1 MGHHKNRSEEIMVEK
16 NRKLLALAAIAVAGT
31 LVAGTVSAQTWP
43 NRAVRIINP
52 FPAGGGTDAFA
63 RPMAAIM
70 PTDLGQQVLIENL
83 GGAGGTLGA
92 GTASRANP
100 DGYTWFMGAVHHTI
114 AETLYRKL
122 SYNLEKDF
130 VPVTLVASVPSAVV
144 VHPSVPAKSIKEL
157 IALDKR
163 SPGALNYGSAG
174 YGTTHHMNGEL
185 FNLITGTKLT
195 HVPYKGAGPLTPAL
209 LSGEV
214 AMAFDGMGTAG
225 PNVKSGRLRALAVT
239 TSTRSPLLPEVP
251 TLQETGIDINVTTWY
266 ALWGI
271 RGTPQPIV
279 DRMYQVTTKTLNAPQ
294 IKKVWD
300 SLGATAGGQ
309 SPAEFGKFVRQEIE
323 TWGKVVKASGAKV
336 DN

>member
-1 MGHHKNRSEEIMVEK
+1 MVDK
-16 NRKLLALAAIAVAGT
+16 NRKLLALGAIAVAGVI
-31 LVAGTVSAQTWP
+31 VAGTASAQNWP

-63 RPMAAIM
+63 RPLAAVM
-70 PTDLGQQVLIENL
+70 PKDLGQQILIENL

-92 GTASRANP
+92 GVASRANP

-122 SYNLEKDF
+122 NYSLTKDF
-130 VPVTLVASVPSAVV
+130 VPVTLAASVPSAVV
-144 VHPSVPAKSIKEL
+144 VHPSVPAKTIKEL

-163 SPGALNYGSAG
+163 SPGAINYGSAG

-239 TSTRSPLLPEVP
+239 TATRSALLPEVP
-251 TLQETGIDINVTTWY
+251 TLQESGVNINVTTWY

-279 DRMYQVTTKTLNAPQ
+279 DRMYQSMAKALQMPE

-300 SLGATAGGQ
+300 SLGATPGGQ
-309 SPAEFGKFVRQEIE
+309 PPAEFGKFVQQEID

-336 DN
+336 D

>member
-1 MGHHKNRSEEIMVEK
+1 MLEK
-16 NRKLLALAAIAVAGT
+16 NRKLLAIGVMGLAVAAVT
-31 LVAGTVSAQTWP
+31 TAASAQNWP
-43 NRAVRIINP
+43 NRPIRIINP

-63 RPMAAIM
+63 RPLAAVL
-70 PTDLGQQVLIENL
+70 PNDLGQQVLIENL

-92 GTASRANP
+92 GTASRAAG
-100 DGYTWFMGAVHHTI
+100 DGYTWFMGTVHHTI

-122 SYNLEKDF
+122 SYSLERDF
-130 VPVTLVASVPSAVV
+130 VPVTLAASVPSAVV
-144 VHPSVPAKSIKEL
+144 VHPSVPAKTIKEL

-163 SPGALNYGSAG
+163 APGQINYGSAG

-185 FNLITGTKLT
+185 FNLKTGTKLA

-239 TSTRSPLLPEVP
+239 TAKRSELLPDVP
-251 TLQETGIDINVTTWY
+251 TLQESGVDINVTTWY

-271 RGTPQPIV
+271 KGTPQPIV
-279 DRMYQVTTKTLNAPQ
+279 DRMYQATSKAMALPQ
-294 IKKVWD
+294 LKKVWD

-309 SPAEFGKFVRQEIE
+309 PPAEFGKFVHAEIE

>member
-1 MGHHKNRSEEIMVEK
+1 MVEK
-16 NRKLLALAAIAVAGT
+16 NRKLLALGAIAVAGA
-31 LVAGTVSAQTWP
+31 LVAGTASAQNWP

-63 RPMAAIM
+63 RPLAAVM
-70 PTDLGQQVLIENL
+70 PKDLGQQVQIENL

-92 GTASRANP
+92 GTASRAP
-100 DGYTWFMGAVHHTI
+100 GDGYTWFMGAVHHTI

-122 SYNLEKDF
+122 SYSLTKDF
-130 VPVTLVASVPSAVV
+130 VPVTLAASVPSAVV
-144 VHPSVPAKSIKEL
+144 VHPSVPAKTIKEL

-163 SPGALNYGSAG
+163 SPGAINYGSAG

-239 TSTRSPLLPEVP
+239 TATRSALLPEVP
-251 TLQETGIDINVTTWY
+251 TLQESGVNINVTTWY

-279 DRMYQVTTKTLNAPQ
+279 DRMYQSMAKALQMPE

-309 SPAEFGKFVRQEIE
+309 PPAEFGKFVQQEID

-336 DN
+336 D

>member
-1 MGHHKNRSEEIMVEK
+1 MVEK
-16 NRKLLALAAIAVAGT
+16 NRKLLALGAIAAAGV
-31 LVAGTVSAQTWP
+31 LIAGTVSAQNWP
-43 NRAVRIINP
+43 TRAVRIINP

-63 RPMAAIM
+63 RPLAAVM
-70 PTDLGQQVLIENL
+70 PKDLGQQVLIENL

-92 GTASRANP
+92 GTAARAPGN
-100 DGYTWFMGAVHHTI
+100 GYTWFMGAVHHTI
-114 AETLYRKL
+114 AETLYTKL
-122 SYNLEKDF
+122 SYSLTRDF
-130 VPVTLVASVPSAVV
+130 VPVTLAASVPSAVV
-144 VHPSVPAKSIKEL
+144 VHPSVPAKTIKEL

-163 SPGALNYGSAG
+163 SPGAINYGSAG

-239 TSTRSPLLPEVP
+239 TATRSELLPEVP
-251 TLQETGIDINVTTWY
+251 TLQESGVNINVTTWY

-271 RGTPQPIV
+271 KGTPQPIV
-279 DRMYQVTTKTLNAPQ
+279 DRMHQSITKAMQLPE
-294 IKKVWD
+294 IKKVWA

-309 SPAEFGKFVRQEIE
+309 SPAEFGKFVQQEID

-336 DN
+336 EN

>member
-1 MGHHKNRSEEIMVEK
+1 MVEK
-16 NRKLLALAAIAVAGT
+16 NRKLLALGAIAVAGA
-31 LVAGTVSAQTWP
+31 LVAGTASAQNWP

-63 RPMAAIM
+63 RPLAAVM
-70 PTDLGQQVLIENL
+70 PKDLGQQILIENL

-92 GTASRANP
+92 GVASRANP

-122 SYNLEKDF
+122 NYSLTKDF
-130 VPVTLVASVPSAVV
+130 VPVTLAASVPSAVV
-144 VHPSVPAKSIKEL
+144 VHPSVPAKTIKEL

-163 SPGALNYGSAG
+163 SPGAINYGSAG

-225 PNVKSGRLRALAVT
+225 PNVKSGRLRGLRSPPRRAPRCCRRCRRCRSPAS
-239 TSTRSPLLPEVP
+239 TSTSPPGTCCGASAARRNRSSIACTSCGWPESSCDC
-251 TLQETGIDINVTTWY
+251 LE
-266 ALWGI
+266 I
-271 RGTPQPIV
+271 R
-279 DRMYQVTTKTLNAPQ
+279 
-294 IKKVWD
+294 KVWD

-309 SPAEFGKFVRQEIE
+309 PPANS
-323 TWGKVVKASGAKV
+323 ASSCNRRSTPGARS
-336 DN
+336 

>member
-1 MGHHKNRSEEIMVEK
+1 MLEK
-16 NRKLLALAAIAVAGT
+16 NRKLLALGALALAGT
-31 LVAGTVSAQTWP
+31 LVAGAAAAQNWP
-43 NRAVRIINP
+43 TRAIRIINP

-63 RPMAAIM
+63 RPLAAVM
-70 PTDLGQQVLIENL
+70 PKDLGQQVLIENI

-92 GTASRANP
+92 GTASRAP
-100 DGYTWFMGAVHHTI
+100 ADGYTWFMGAVHHTI
-114 AETLYRKL
+114 AESLYRKL
-122 SYNLEKDF
+122 SYSLEKDF
-130 VPVTLVASVPSAVV
+130 VPVTLAASVPSAVV
-144 VHPSVPAKSIKEL
+144 VHPSVPAKTIKEL

-185 FNLITGTKLT
+185 FNLITGTKLI

-239 TSTRSPLLPEVP
+239 TATRSTLLPEVP
-251 TLQETGIDINVTTWY
+251 TLQESGVNINVTTWY

-279 DRMYQVTTKTLNAPQ
+279 DRMYQSMAKALQLPE
-294 IKKVWD
+294 IKKVWE

-309 SPAEFGKFVRQEIE
+309 PPAEFGKFVRQEID

>member
-1 MGHHKNRSEEIMVEK
+1 MVEK
-16 NRKLLALAAIAVAGT
+16 HRKLLALGAMAVTGVLIAGT
-31 LVAGTVSAQTWP
+31 ASAQNWP
-43 NRAVRIINP
+43 TRAVRIINP

-63 RPMAAIM
+63 RPLAAVM
-70 PTDLGQQVLIENL
+70 PKDLGQQILIENL

-100 DGYTWFMGAVHHTI
+100 DGYTWFMGALHHTI

-122 SYNLEKDF
+122 SYSLTKDF
-130 VPVTLVASVPSAVV
+130 VPVTLAASVPSAVV
-144 VHPSVPAKSIKEL
+144 VHPSVPAKTIKEL

-163 SPGALNYGSAG
+163 SPGAINYGSAG

-225 PNVKSGRLRALAVT
+225 PNVKAGKLRALAVT
-239 TSTRSPLLPEVP
+239 TATRSALLPDVP
-251 TLQETGIDINVTTWY
+251 TLQESGVNINVTTWY

-279 DRMYQVTTKTLNAPQ
+279 DRMYQSMAKSLQLPE
-294 IKKVWD
+294 IRKVWD

-309 SPAEFGKFVRQEIE
+309 SPAKFGQFV
-323 TWGKVVKASGAKV
+323 
-336 DN
+336 

>member
-1 MGHHKNRSEEIMVEK
+1 MLEK
-16 NRKLLALAAIAVAGT
+16 NRKLLELGTWGALALTTVMFTNVA
-31 LVAGTVSAQTWP
+31 SAQNWP

-63 RPMAAIM
+63 RPLAAIM
-70 PTDLGQQVLIENL
+70 PADLGQQILIENL

-92 GTASRANP
+92 GTASRAP
-100 DGYTWFMGAVHHTI
+100 ADGYTWFMGAVHHTI
-114 AETLYRKL
+114 AETLYKKL
-122 SYNLEKDF
+122 SYSLERDF
-130 VPVTLVASVPSAVV
+130 VPVTLAASVPSVVV
-144 VHPSVPAKSIKEL
+144 VHPSVPAKTIKEL

-163 SPGALNYGSAG
+163 TPGQLNYGSAG

-185 FNLITGTKLT
+185 FNLSTGTKLV

-214 AMAFDGMGTAG
+214 AMAFDGMGTAA
-225 PNVKSGRLRALAVT
+225 PNVQSGKLRALAVT
-239 TSTRSPLLPEVP
+239 TAKRSELLTEVP
-251 TLQETGIDINVTTWY
+251 TLQESGININVTTWY

-271 RGTPQPIV
+271 KGTPQPIV
-279 DRMYQVTTKTLNAPQ
+279 DRMYQATAKALNAPQ
-294 IKKVWD
+294 IKKVWE

-309 SPAEFGKFVRQEIE
+309 SPAEFGKFVRGEIE

-336 DN
+336 EN